1 MKDSV
6 QRLINTRRSDILYSL
21 MTRVRESPS
30 LGSADRPSFNIEL
43 GTTCNE
49 MPGIVNV
56 KCDSDLSLLKSDTI
70 KATIWNRVG
79 SHQSMSSQE
88 FSCYVM
94 LEDLIIGNDCFQH
107 VLSFILEDM
116 HHLKTVKIGK
126 SCFCKPASAGECI
139 MKSANFEVKNCEVL
153 TSVKIEDDSFVDMV
167 KVTFESELYWRVIM
181 TRLAFID
188 KNRFG
193 KWCVCEYIETDT
205 EK

>member
-49 MPGIVNV
+49 IPGIVNV

-79 SHQSMSSQE
+79 SHESMSSQE

-126 SCFCKPASAGECI
+126 NCFCKPAVDGMYQIRSI
-139 MKSANFEVKNCEVL
+139 SFEVKNCEVL
-153 TSVKIEDDSFVDMV
+153 TSAKIDDDSFVDMV
-167 KVTFESELYWRVIM
+167 KVTFESELYM
-181 TRLAFID
+181 
-188 KNRFG
+188 K
-193 KWCVCEYIETDT
+193 
-205 EK
+205 

>member
-1 MKDSV
+1 M
-6 QRLINTRRSDILYSL
+6 
-21 MTRVRESPS
+21 
-30 LGSADRPSFNIEL
+30 
-43 GTTCNE
+43 
-49 MPGIVNV
+49 IVDV

-94 LEDLIIGNDCFQH
+94 LEELIIGNDCFQH
-107 VLSFILEDM
+107 VLSFSLEDM

>member
-30 LGSADRPSFNIEL
+30 LGSAERPSFNIEL

-94 LEDLIIGNDCFQH
+94 LEELIIGNDCFQH
-107 VLSFILEDM
+107 VLSFSLEDM

-153 TSVKIEDDSFVDMV
+153 TSVKSEDDSFVDMV

>member
-1 MKDSV
+1 
-6 QRLINTRRSDILYSL
+6 
-21 MTRVRESPS
+21 MTRVRDSPS
-30 LGSADRPSFNIEL
+30 LGSTGPLTSNVEPL
-43 GTTCNE
+43 TGCNE

-88 FSCYVM
+88 FSCCIM

-107 VLSFILEDM
+107 VLSFSLEDM
-116 HHLKTVKIGK
+116 HHLKTVIIGK

>member
-1 MKDSV
+1 
-6 QRLINTRRSDILYSL
+6 
-21 MTRVRESPS
+21 
-30 LGSADRPSFNIEL
+30 
-43 GTTCNE
+43 

-79 SHQSMSSQE
+79 SHESMSSQE

-153 TSVKIEDDSFVDMV
+153 TSVKIEDGSFVDMV

-181 TRLAFID
+181 TRLAFIE
-188 KNRFG
+188 KNRAG

>member
-6 QRLINTRRSDILYSL
+6 QKLKEKEYSEVLFEL
-21 MTRVRESPS
+21 MTRVRDS
-30 LGSADRPSFNIEL
+30 LENPQTPKPEEDHN
-43 GTTCNE
+43 
-49 MPGIVNV
+49 IVNV
-56 KCDSDLSLLKSDTI
+56 KCDNDLSLLNYNTV

-88 FSCYVM
+88 FSCYCM
-94 LEDLIIGNDCFQH
+94 LEELTIGNDCFQH
-107 VLSFILEDM
+107 VLSFVLEDM
-116 HHLKTVKIGK
+116 PHLKTVRIGK

-153 TSVKIEDDSFVDMV
+153 TNVKIDDGSFVDMV
-167 KVTFESELYWRVIM
+167 KVTFESELFQIRIM